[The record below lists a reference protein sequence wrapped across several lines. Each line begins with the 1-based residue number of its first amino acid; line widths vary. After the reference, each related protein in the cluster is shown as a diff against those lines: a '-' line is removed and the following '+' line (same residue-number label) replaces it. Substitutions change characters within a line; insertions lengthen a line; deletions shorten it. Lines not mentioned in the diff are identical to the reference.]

1 MAQYS
6 LELCFRVAFLAVLL
20 PLASG
25 ACVDLDLGMG
35 RGTIP
40 NSNITAS
47 SVRSANTPAKNG
59 RLNYTSGPSWC
70 AGISDTNPYLQ
81 IDLQT
86 LHIICAVST
95 QGNSK
100 ADQWVKNYTLK
111 FSINGTTWT
120 NYKEGGQVKFLRGN
134 DDRNSEVKHVVYGVL
149 ARYLRFLPQTH
160 QGEVCM
166 RTEVFGVKQKQT
178 CKMEAI
184 GLAYGGKIPDSSF
197 TASTHVAHNRYI
209 PSKGRLN
216 GGDRGWG
223 PKDRNVAGDYLQI
236 DLLYEYIICAVATQ
250 GANGINE
257 WTKNYK
263 IQLSLNGSSFVTYQ
277 EDNVDRVFTGNSDQ
291 NTVKTNSL
299 QEFASAKFIRFW
311 PMMFNSW
318 KVLRVEVY
326 GVLLTKVPSK
336 PPTDFKLTAT
346 SPTSIMASWQSPPVF
361 ARHGRTI
368 TGFILFYKKKS
379 SGVPVISLN
388 VTDGSTL
395 SRNVTG
401 LDEYTEYEFQVLAYT
416 SDGIGPKSHVKVERT
431 NEAAPSQAPS
441 SFSVSAVTSTI
452 ITASWQLPPV
462 GSRNGI
468 IKGFRLFYKKRGSKG
483 PTTILPIKNGTALS
497 TDVSGLDV
505 YTEYEFEVLTF
516 TSAGDGPKSSPVV
529 VVRTRK
535 DGCVEFNL
543 GMEDGR
549 IPNSGISASSS
560 STPAKNGRLNYTPG
574 SSWCAGTSDSNPYLQ
589 IDLQTLHIICA
600 VSTQGNSKADQWV
613 KNYTLQ
619 LSTDETTWTDYRE
632 GGKVKV
638 LIGNDDRSSIV
649 KHVVYGLL
657 TRYLRFLPQ
666 THQAGVCMRTEVF
679 GVKQKPICEEEAI
692 GVAFGG
698 KIPDDSFSAST
709 YYSAAYIPSYGRLKG
724 GKRGWGPKD
733 KNKNGDYLQ
742 IDLQYE
748 YIVCAVAT
756 QGARDTAEWT
766 KSYKIQLSLTGTT
779 FLSYKKDTNNK
790 DFPGNTDRNSIIKNS
805 LQDFSSAKYIRFQPV
820 SYNAWKVLRVEVYG
834 ILLSKVPSKPPT
846 ALKLTAKSS
855 ASINASWQLPPVIA
869 RHGTIAGFRL
879 FYSKKGSREQAV
891 KNGTTLSMLVSGL
904 DKFTEY
910 EFQVLAYTPGGD
922 GPKSSVKV
930 ERTMEDVPSR
940 PPSNFTV
947 IGTSS
952 TSVTASWQLP
962 PADSRNGI
970 IKGFKL
976 FYKRKELSGA
986 GTLFQI
992 NKESTLSKNVTG
1004 LDKYTEYEFRVLTF
1018 TSVGDG
1024 VNSSVVVKRTKEDVP
1039 TQPPSGLTV
1048 TATTSTSITA
1058 SWQLPPED
1066 SRNGIIR
1073 GFKLFYKEKGS
1084 SGPQRMQ
1091 RIDNEA
1097 TRTKEV
1103 IGLEKFTEYE
1113 FQILAFTSVGDG
1125 SKSTAVFIKT
1135 KEAAPSRSPSQFTV
1149 TVESSTSI
1157 SVSWKSPPE
1166 KYRHGIIRGYKLFYK
1181 KKDSGFATSF
1191 TIDNGKTSK
1200 IVTNLDEYTEYEFQ
1214 VLAFTSAGD
1223 GLNSSV
1229 KVERT
1234 MEDAP
1239 SAPMSL
1245 SFVDVPPSN
1254 LQGPRMT
1261 LSWHKPAK
1269 PNGVVRSYTL
1279 FYSHSGGT
1287 PREISELHKGALNHT
1302 VDVLGGATYQFHL
1315 RAVTI
1320 KPGANATKTVT
1331 TKEYAP
1337 SVGPKLASPSQ
1348 VNKTT
1353 FNISWEPLP
1362 RGKSYGNVIRYE
1374 VKAIFLKKG
1383 NLRKRSVIDS
1393 PSVNTSDTFV
1403 VLYDLEL
1410 CSTYNA
1416 SVRAYTGAGPGP
1428 YGVPLELET
1437 SRPEAPGE
1445 FRATAYG
1452 ANQVSLAW
1460 KQYDEKEKIEY
1471 TVKYT
1476 GTKDYNKTFKAGEK
1490 SIERIETTTKTVTE
1504 LIPGTTYVFKVHG
1517 SSSCGESI
1525 FKNISVTTHMKAPD
1539 APFPHNVSDVEVS
1552 GTAVDI
1558 FLWPVEQKYGPISAY
1573 QVIVLKV
1580 ADGVEELPDKY
1591 DSKLKAANDAKTE
1604 DVNFYIAAEIE
1615 NIPLLDKPQKFTVGD
1630 GEITEEYV
1638 NKKLEKGE
1646 NYIVYERALTKTETV
1661 CKLIM

>member
-277 EDNVDRVFTGNSDQ
+277 EDNVDRSNYAPGPVGLGACGILGFRLGVHNSHGNVQLLVGKVDVLQ
-291 NTVKTNSL
+291 RMLVNLDIDGFITETMGRAHSL
-299 QEFASAKFIRFW
+299 
-311 PMMFNSW
+311 
-318 KVLRVEVY
+318 LVEIERTEKSY
-326 GVLLTKVPSK
+326 LVPSK

-431 NEAAPSQAPS
+431 NEAGNPDGCYCQLYNVATAPSQAPS

-638 LIGNDDRSSIV
+638 
-649 KHVVYGLL
+649 
-657 TRYLRFLPQ
+657 
-666 THQAGVCMRTEVF
+666 
-679 GVKQKPICEEEAI
+679 
-692 GVAFGG
+692 
-698 KIPDDSFSAST
+698 
-709 YYSAAYIPSYGRLKG
+709 
-724 GKRGWGPKD
+724 
-733 KNKNGDYLQ
+733 
-742 IDLQYE
+742 
-748 YIVCAVAT
+748 
-756 QGARDTAEWT
+756 
-766 KSYKIQLSLTGTT
+766 
-779 FLSYKKDTNNK
+779 
-790 DFPGNTDRNSIIKNS
+790 
-805 LQDFSSAKYIRFQPV
+805 
-820 SYNAWKVLRVEVYG
+820 
-834 ILLSKVPSKPPT
+834 
-846 ALKLTAKSS
+846 
-855 ASINASWQLPPVIA
+855 
-869 RHGTIAGFRL
+869 
-879 FYSKKGSREQAV
+879 
-891 KNGTTLSMLVSGL
+891 
-904 DKFTEY
+904 
-910 EFQVLAYTPGGD
+910 
-922 GPKSSVKV
+922 
-930 ERTMEDVPSR
+930 
-940 PPSNFTV
+940 
-947 IGTSS
+947 
-952 TSVTASWQLP
+952 
-962 PADSRNGI
+962 
-970 IKGFKL
+970 
-976 FYKRKELSGA
+976 
-986 GTLFQI
+986 
-992 NKESTLSKNVTG
+992 
-1004 LDKYTEYEFRVLTF
+1004 
-1018 TSVGDG
+1018 
-1024 VNSSVVVKRTKEDVP
+1024 
-1039 TQPPSGLTV
+1039 
-1048 TATTSTSITA
+1048 
-1058 SWQLPPED
+1058 
-1066 SRNGIIR
+1066 
-1073 GFKLFYKEKGS
+1073 
-1084 SGPQRMQ
+1084 
-1091 RIDNEA
+1091 
-1097 TRTKEV
+1097 
-1103 IGLEKFTEYE
+1103 
-1113 FQILAFTSVGDG
+1113 
-1125 SKSTAVFIKT
+1125 
-1135 KEAAPSRSPSQFTV
+1135 
-1149 TVESSTSI
+1149 
-1157 SVSWKSPPE
+1157 
-1166 KYRHGIIRGYKLFYK
+1166 
-1181 KKDSGFATSF
+1181 
-1191 TIDNGKTSK
+1191 
-1200 IVTNLDEYTEYEFQ
+1200 
-1214 VLAFTSAGD
+1214 
-1223 GLNSSV
+1223 
-1229 KVERT
+1229 
-1234 MEDAP
+1234 
-1239 SAPMSL
+1239 
-1245 SFVDVPPSN
+1245 
-1254 LQGPRMT
+1254 
-1261 LSWHKPAK
+1261 
-1269 PNGVVRSYTL
+1269 
-1279 FYSHSGGT
+1279 
-1287 PREISELHKGALNHT
+1287 
-1302 VDVLGGATYQFHL
+1302 
-1315 RAVTI
+1315 
-1320 KPGANATKTVT
+1320 
-1331 TKEYAP
+1331 
-1337 SVGPKLASPSQ
+1337 
-1348 VNKTT
+1348 
-1353 FNISWEPLP
+1353 
-1362 RGKSYGNVIRYE
+1362 
-1374 VKAIFLKKG
+1374 
-1383 NLRKRSVIDS
+1383 
-1393 PSVNTSDTFV
+1393 
-1403 VLYDLEL
+1403 
-1410 CSTYNA
+1410 
-1416 SVRAYTGAGPGP
+1416 
-1428 YGVPLELET
+1428 
-1437 SRPEAPGE
+1437 
-1445 FRATAYG
+1445 
-1452 ANQVSLAW
+1452 
-1460 KQYDEKEKIEY
+1460 
-1471 TVKYT
+1471 
-1476 GTKDYNKTFKAGEK
+1476 
-1490 SIERIETTTKTVTE
+1490 
-1504 LIPGTTYVFKVHG
+1504 
-1517 SSSCGESI
+1517 
-1525 FKNISVTTHMKAPD
+1525 
-1539 APFPHNVSDVEVS
+1539 
-1552 GTAVDI
+1552 
-1558 FLWPVEQKYGPISAY
+1558 
-1573 QVIVLKV
+1573 
-1580 ADGVEELPDKY
+1580 
-1591 DSKLKAANDAKTE
+1591 
-1604 DVNFYIAAEIE
+1604 
-1615 NIPLLDKPQKFTVGD
+1615 
-1630 GEITEEYV
+1630 
-1638 NKKLEKGE
+1638 
-1646 NYIVYERALTKTETV
+1646 
-1661 CKLIM
+1661 